1 MRTALLIGA
10 TGLVGDHLLRQL
22 LLDERFDRLKV
33 FVRRPTG
40 YQSPKLEEHVVD
52 FDQPQAWREALT
64 GDVLFS
70 TLGTTLK
77 QAGSQEA
84 QYKVD
89 YTYQYRTAQAAAT
102 AGVSSFVLV
111 SSAGAD
117 ADSFVFYNRMKG
129 ELERDIKRLP
139 FRRIR
144 ILQPGVL
151 AGGRAQVRLGEKIGL
166 VLASVVG
173 AVPPLRG
180 YRPIHAR
187 VVAQAMINAALDETP
202 GISTDTLEGVF
213 TRAGESA

>member
-10 TGLVGDHLLRQL
+10 TGLVGDLLLQQL
-22 LLDERFDRLKV
+22 LLDSRFDRLKV

-40 YQSPKLEEHVVD
+40 YQNPKLEEHVVD
-52 FDQPQAWREALT
+52 FDQPESWSNLLT

-70 TLGTTLK
+70 SLGTTLR

-89 YTYQYRTAQAAAT
+89 HTYQYRTAQAAARN
-102 AGVSSFVLV
+102 GVPTYVLV

-129 ELERDIKRLP
+129 ELERDIQRLP
-139 FRRIR
+139 FRHIR

-151 AGGRAQVRLGEKIGL
+151 AGSRPKPRLGEKVGL
-166 VLASVVG
+166 VLSSLVG
-173 AVPPLRG
+173 AVPPLRA
-180 YRPIHAR
+180 YRPVHAR
-187 VVAQAMINAALDETP
+187 IVAQAMINAALDETP
-202 GISTDTLEGVF
+202 GLSTDTLDGVF
-213 TRAGESA
+213 RRAGQAA

>member
-1 MRTALLIGA
+1 MPTALLIGA

-40 YQSPKLEEHVVD
+40 YQSPKLEEQVVD
-52 FDQPQAWREALT
+52 FDQPQTWSEALT

-70 TLGTTLK
+70 TLGTTLR

-89 YTYQYRTAQAAAT
+89 YTYQYRTAQAAA
-102 AGVSSFVLV
+102 ANGVSAFVLV

-173 AVPPLRG
+173 AVPPLRA

-187 VVAQAMINAALDETP
+187 VVAQAMINAALDEAP
-202 GISTDTLEGVF
+202 GVSTDTLGGVF
-213 TRAGESA
+213 TRAGETA

>member
-52 FDQPQAWREALT
+52 FDQPQAWSEALT

-70 TLGTTLK
+70 TLGTTLR

-89 YTYQYRTAQAAAT
+89 YTYQYRTAQAAASH
-102 AGVSSFVLV
+102 GVPVLVLV

-139 FRRIR
+139 FQRIR

-180 YRPIHAR
+180 YRPVHAR
-187 VVAQAMINAALDETP
+187 IVAQAMINAALDETP
-202 GISTDTLEGVF
+202 GVSTDTLEGVF
-213 TRAGESA
+213 TRAGQAA

>member
-1 MRTALLIGA
+1 MPTALLIGA
-10 TGLVGDHLLRQL
+10 TGLVGDQLLRQL
-22 LLDERFDRLKV
+22 LLDARFDRLKV

-52 FDQPQAWREALT
+52 FDQPQTWSEALT

-70 TLGTTLK
+70 TLGTTLR

-89 YTYQYRTAQAAAT
+89 YTYQYRAAQAAAT
-102 AGVSSFVLV
+102 NGVPTFVLV

-117 ADSFVFYNRMKG
+117 ADSFVFYNRIKG
-129 ELERDIKRLP
+129 ELERDVKKLR

-144 ILQPGVL
+144 ILQPGIL
-151 AGGRAQVRLGEKIGL
+151 AGGRAQVRLGEKVGL

-187 VVAQAMINAALDETP
+187 IVAQAMINAALDETP
-202 GISTDTLEGVF
+202 GVSTDTLEGVF
-213 TRAGESA
+213 TRAGESV